1 MNVYLKQLRYDTDTE
16 GNEKLRK
23 KEEEV
28 VGDI

>member
-1 MNVYLKQLRYDTDTE
+1 MNVYLKQLRYDTDAE